1 MKGDAERI
9 VRQLR
14 NPLQLRLRWA
24 SVPPLSSEPNVSDLL
39 MSQVHRSSPGE
50 GGGCGTEAAGTDAAQ
65 DRGWGYDEA
74 GIQAGVQAGVQVDG
88 NNLQCSLYLFIMFA
102 INIHM
107 YKK

>member
-39 MSQVHRSSPGE
+39 MPQVHRPSPGE
-50 GGGCGTEAAGTDAAQ
+50 GGGNGSEAAGTDAAQ
-65 DRGWGYDEA
+65 DRGWCYDEA

-88 NNLQCSLYLFIMFA
+88 NNQSPVFIVF
-102 INIHM
+102 IYYVCN
-107 YKK
+107 

>member
-39 MSQVHRSSPGE
+39 MPQVHRPSPGE
-50 GGGCGTEAAGTDAAQ
+50 GGGYGSEAAGTDAAQ
-65 DRGWGYDEA
+65 DRGWCYDEA

-88 NNLQCSLYLFIMFA
+88 NNQSPVFIVF
-102 INIHM
+102 IYYVCN
-107 YKK
+107 

>member
-39 MSQVHRSSPGE
+39 MPQVHRSSPGE
-50 GGGCGTEAAGTDAAQ
+50 GGGYGTEAAGTDAAQ

-88 NNLQCSLYLFIMFA
+88 NNQSPVFIVL
-102 INIHM
+102 IYYVCN
-107 YKK
+107 

>member
-39 MSQVHRSSPGE
+39 MPQVHRPSPGE

-88 NNLQCSLYLFIMFA
+88 NNQSPVFIVF
-102 INIHM
+102 IYYVCN
-107 YKK
+107 

>member
-39 MSQVHRSSPGE
+39 MPQVHRPSPGE
-50 GGGCGTEAAGTDAAQ
+50 GRGYGTEAAGTDAAQ

-88 NNLQCSLYLFIMFA
+88 NNQSPVFIVF
-102 INIHM
+102 IYYVCN
-107 YKK
+107 

>member
-50 GGGCGTEAAGTDAAQ
+50 GGGYGTEAAGTDAAQ

-88 NNLQCSLYLFIMFA
+88 NNQSPVFIVF
-102 INIHM
+102 IYYVCN
-107 YKK
+107 

>member
-39 MSQVHRSSPGE
+39 MPQVHRPSPGE
-50 GGGCGTEAAGTDAAQ
+50 GGGYGTEAAGTDAAQ

-88 NNLQCSLYLFIMFA
+88 NNQSPVFIVF
-102 INIHM
+102 IYYVCN
-107 YKK
+107 

>member
-39 MSQVHRSSPGE
+39 MPQVHRPSPGE
-50 GGGCGTEAAGTDAAQ
+50 GGGYGSEAAGTDAAQ

-88 NNLQCSLYLFIMFA
+88 NNQSPVFIVF
-102 INIHM
+102 IYYVCN
-107 YKK
+107 